1 MEDAF
6 GIVAMV
12 AMTPLII
19 IQIIGLIYNRK
30 LKKIA
35 IRAEQEKEAMSEA
48 ISAEDAGNITL
59 FVDPPGLDGINPP
72 DGGGGGFPS
81 KNDEEVPSH
90 G

>member
-12 AMTPLII
+12 AMTPLVVL
-19 IQIIGLIYNRK
+19 QLMGLIYNRK

-35 IRAEQEKEAMSEA
+35 LKAEQEKDVMSEA
-48 ISAEDAGNITL
+48 ISAEEAGNITL
-59 FVDPPGLDGINPP
+59 FADPPGLEGINPP
-72 DGGGGGFPS
+72 DGGGAGFPS
-81 KNDEEVPSH
+81 KNDEEVPH